1 MGAILPSLTRAAAV
15 QAFIYSAAYAAV
27 VAADHLTTTFVTA
40 GGGVE
45 ANPMLRTDVGRLA
58 EGRALFIMLALWPV
72 MLGLIA
78 LARRRAVA
86 GAPAARRPILDR
98 FVGTTAAGALLL
110 PVGFI
115 FVKGIAALTNVF
127 LIQTGVSAIDV
138 ARMLLRSVGLAE
150 APLDY
155 FLVAILFLAVA
166 TAAARPIAAAW
177 ARLMAR
183 TQAAT
188 ASASVAP

>member
-1 MGAILPSLTRAAAV
+1 MPSLNRAAV
-15 QAFIYSAAYAAV
+15 QAFIYSVAYAAV
-27 VAADHLTTTFVTA
+27 VAGDHLTTTVVTA
-40 GGGVE
+40 GGGTE
-45 ANPMLRTDVGRLA
+45 TNPLLRTGIGQLA
-58 EGRALFIMLALWPV
+58 EGRAMIVMLLLWPV

-78 LARRRAVA
+78 LARRRGLA
-86 GAPAARRPILDR
+86 GASAAPHPILRR

-115 FVKGIAALTNVF
+115 FVKGIAALTNLL

-138 ARMLLRSVGLAE
+138 ARMLLRPVGLAE
-150 APLDY
+150 PPLDY
-155 FLVAILFLAVA
+155 FLVAFLFLAAA

-183 TQAAT
+183 TPAVSAAP
-188 ASASVAP
+188 AAR